1 MAIKSADKIETSKI
15 NLLNKKLF
23 IYTDGVTEGY
33 ISGEEELTVQGIEKI
48 VREDD
53 KSDINQ
59 IVDRV
64 TKALNNRENLR
75 DDITMMGLT
84 VKS

>member
-15 NLLNKKLF
+15 DLLNKKLF
-23 IYTDGVTEGY
+23 LYTDGVTEGY
-33 ISGEEELTVQGIEKI
+33 ITGEEELTVQGIEKI
-48 VREDD
+48 VKEDD